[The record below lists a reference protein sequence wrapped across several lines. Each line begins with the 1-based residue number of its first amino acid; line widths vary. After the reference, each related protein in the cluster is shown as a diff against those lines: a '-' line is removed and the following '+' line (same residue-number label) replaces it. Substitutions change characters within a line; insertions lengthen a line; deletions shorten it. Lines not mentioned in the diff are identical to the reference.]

1 METTTS
7 QRTRCY
13 TDNSTASD
21 LPPNIIDIPC
31 KQITRYVIVETT
43 YDAPEDDYL
52 DEHGAILEICEIK
65 VYGKV
70 KIKSKFTEPIT
81 ITCNMKNLLH
91 CNILK
96 MVFLKDQSLKSVKW
110 KGFSLYEYFRQKTLK
125 NATFEKNIFDYIDA
139 FECKN
144 VEKSNPVDINATY
157 KADS

>member
-31 KQITRYVIVETT
+31 KQIARYVIVETT

-52 DEHGAILEICEIK
+52 DEHGVILEICEIK

-70 KIKSKFTEPIT
+70 KI
-81 ITCNMKNLLH
+81 
-91 CNILK
+91 
-96 MVFLKDQSLKSVKW
+96 QVK
-110 KGFSLYEYFRQKTLK
+110 
-125 NATFEKNIFDYIDA
+125 I
-139 FECKN
+139 
-144 VEKSNPVDINATY
+144 
-157 KADS
+157 